1 MHFPV
6 KLLENVRKNMFPEKQ
21 TTNKVPLRFLDVK
34 DVNGKVTIGSVDCAK
49 KQATCSACV

>member
-34 DVNGKVTIGSVDCAK
+34 DVTEK
-49 KQATCSACV
+49 